1 MQFLVCQQCKS
12 LAMLEIKSA
21 ILVAYISYQNQIRIF
36 LTLAEVSRLLLV
48 YLHLR
53 QLLIV
58 HLLSLLPPNTI
69 RVRGIQ
75 MITCILLLQATSRQY
90 GMESNLATSKSC
102 IPPNQALQSACIRST
117 FCDNCNL
124 LK

>member
-1 MQFLVCQQCKS
+1 VSGVQIIGAAGNKKCNTGSVHKLSDSESDSDSDFL
-12 LAMLEIKSA
+12 M
-21 ILVAYISYQNQIRIF
+21 
-36 LTLAEVSRLLLV
+36 LAEVSRLLSV

-53 QLLIV
+53 QLLLV

-69 RVRGIQ
+69 CVRGIQ
-75 MITCILLLQATSRQY
+75 MRTCILLLQPTFRQY

>member
-1 MQFLVCQQCKS
+1 MDNLFFGVTLDIFHQ
-12 LAMLEIKSA
+12 ISA
-21 ILVAYISYQNQIRIF
+21 RNICCTVVFSSKITHAISRVSAVQIIGDAGNKKCNTGSVHKLSESDSDF
-36 LTLAEVSRLLLV
+36 LTLAEVSRLLFV

-69 RVRGIQ
+69 RVREKLSTLKQG
-75 MITCILLLQATSRQY
+75 
-90 GMESNLATSKSC
+90 
-102 IPPNQALQSACIRST
+102 QS
-117 FCDNCNL
+117 

>member
-1 MQFLVCQQCKS
+1 
-12 LAMLEIKSA
+12 MLEIKSA
-21 ILVAYISYQNQIRIF
+21 ILVACISYQNQIRIF

-48 YLHLR
+48 YLYLHLR

>member
-1 MQFLVCQQCKS
+1 MQIIGAAGNKKCNTGSVHKLS
-12 LAMLEIKSA
+12 ESD
-21 ILVAYISYQNQIRIF
+21 SDF
-36 LTLAEVSRLLLV
+36 LTLAEVSRLLFV

-53 QLLIV
+53 QLLLV

-75 MITCILLLQATSRQY
+75 MITCILLLQVTSRQY

-117 FCDNCNL
+117 FCDNYNL